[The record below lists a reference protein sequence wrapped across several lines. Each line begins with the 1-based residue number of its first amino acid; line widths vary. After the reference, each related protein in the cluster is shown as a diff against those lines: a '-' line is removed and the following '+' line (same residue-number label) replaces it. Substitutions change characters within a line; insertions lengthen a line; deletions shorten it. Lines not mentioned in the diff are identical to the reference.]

1 MEKLVEREKKKKKKK
16 KKKRTLMNIAP
27 EEDSKT

>member
-1 MEKLVEREKKKKKKK
+1 MEKLVEREKKKK